1 MERMQ
6 SGVAHS
12 ALPTDIWRWEA
23 WQIAEAIARGDIS
36 SRDAVTSCLQRI
48 DATNPQINALTQVNR
63 ESALQAADEADA
75 QRSRGASPG
84 ALHGVPVTIK
94 CNVDVM
100 GEPTTHGVVAKRDL
114 IAQTHSPVTSNLLK
128 AGAVIV
134 GRTNTPAF
142 SMRWFTEN
150 ALHGRTLNP
159 WRHDI
164 TPGGSSGGAS
174 AAVAAGMCPVAHGN
188 DLAGSVRYPAYACGV
203 AGLRPTAGRVP
214 SWTPTSGELRTFAAQ
229 FYAVQG
235 PLARSVRDL
244 RVSLAAMSARD
255 TRDPNWVPAPLEG
268 PAIDGP
274 IRVALVDD
282 IDGMTIAPPIR
293 EALARAAHWLEDAGY
308 TVERVTPPDL
318 REGFDIWMDIAMTE
332 IAQGFAPTIDEYGDD
347 GARAALHAMLSKY
360 GGDPTLE
367 RYLNGFARRDRLRR
381 RWNAFLEQ
389 YPVVLMPTSLELPF
403 PWGMDLEGPATMAR
417 ILDAQLPLKLI
428 AALNLPGLSVPTG
441 LHDGVPVGVQI
452 VAGAFREDL
461 CLAAGEAIEQ
471 RAQMPLAFRGG
482 A

>member
-1 MERMQ
+1 MQ
-6 SGVAHS
+6 KGFEDATLS
-12 ALPTDIWRWEA
+12 TDIWRWHA
-23 WQIAEAIARGDIS
+23 WQIANAIANGVVS

-48 DATNPQINALTQVNR
+48 DAANPRINALTQVNR
-63 ESALQAADEADA
+63 EAALRAADEADA
-75 QRSRGASPG
+75 RRAAGAPLG
-84 ALHGVPVTIK
+84 PLHGVPVTIK

-114 IAQTHSPVTSNLLK
+114 IAQTHSPVTANLLD

-159 WRHDI
+159 WRDDV

-188 DLAGSVRYPAYACGV
+188 DLAGSVRYPAYACGI

-214 SWTPTSGELRTFAAQ
+214 SFTPSSGELRTFAAQ

-244 RVSLAAMSARD
+244 QLSLGAMSARD
-255 TRDPNWVPAPLEG
+255 TRDPNWVPAPLTG

-274 IRVALVDD
+274 VRVALVDE
-282 IDGMTIAPPIR
+282 IEGLPIAPGVR
-293 EALARAAHWLEDAGY
+293 DAVQRAARWLEDAGY
-308 TVERVTPPDL
+308 IVERAAPPDM
-318 REGFDIWMDIAMTE
+318 REGFDIWMTIAMTE
-332 IAQGFAPTIDEYGDD
+332 IATGFAQTVDEDGDD
-347 GARAALHAMLSKY
+347 GARDALRSMLARFGNETS
-360 GGDPTLE
+360 LE
-367 RYLNGFARRDRLRR
+367 RYIQGFARRDRLRR
-381 RWNAFLEQ
+381 RWNAFLET
-389 YPVVLMPTSLELPF
+389 YPLVLMPTSLEMPF
-403 PWGMDLEGPATMAR
+403 RWGMDQEGPETMSH

-452 VAGAFREDL
+452 VSRAYREDL

-471 RAQMPLAFRGG
+471 RAHMPFAF
-482 A
+482 

>member
-1 MERMQ
+1 MQ
-6 SGVAHS
+6 EGIETAT
-12 ALPTDIWRWEA
+12 LPADIWRWHA
-23 WQIAEAIARGDIS
+23 WQVATAIANGAIS
-36 SRDAVTSCLQRI
+36 SREAVTSCLQRI
-48 DATNPQINALTQVNR
+48 DAVNPHINALTHVSR
-63 ESALQAADEADA
+63 EAALRAADEADA
-75 QRSRGASPG
+75 LRAAGVPLG
-84 ALHGVPVTIK
+84 PLHGVPVTIK
-94 CNVDVM
+94 CNVDVT

-114 IAQTHSPVTSNLLK
+114 IAQTHSPVTANLLD

-159 WRHDI
+159 WRDDI

-214 SWTPTSGELRTFAAQ
+214 SYTPSSGELRTFAAQ

-235 PLARSVRDL
+235 PIARSVRDVQL
-244 RVSLAAMSARD
+244 SLEAMSARD
-255 TRDPNWVPAPLEG
+255 TRDPNWVPAPLTG

-274 IRVALVDD
+274 MRVALVD
-282 IDGMTIAPPIR
+282 TIEGVPISP
-293 EALARAAHWLEDAGY
+293 EVCDALRRAARWLEEAGY
-308 TVERVTPPDL
+308 VVEPASPPDM
-318 REGFDIWMDIAMTE
+318 REGFDIWMTIAMTE
-332 IAQGFAPTIDEYGDD
+332 IETGFAQTVDEYGDD
-347 GARAALHAMLSKY
+347 GARDALRSMLARF
-360 GGDPTLE
+360 GGQTSLE
-367 RYLNGFARRDRLRR
+367 RYIQGFARRDRLRR
-381 RWNAFLEQ
+381 RWNAFLER
-389 YPVVLMPTSLELPF
+389 YPLVLMPTSLELPF
-403 PWGMDLEGPATMAR
+403 TWGMDREGPETMSR

-441 LHDGVPVGVQI
+441 LHDGVPVGVQL
-452 VAGAFREDL
+452 VSGAFREDL

-471 RAQMPLAFRGG
+471 RARMPFAF
-482 A
+482 